1 MKRFFDLVISSLG
14 LILVSPIFVLIF
26 FSVFIIL
33 GKPIFFIQKR
43 SGYKKNGFYLIKFR
57 TMLENKKDS
66 TVDDEIRLTKFGSF
80 LRSYSLDELPAL
92 FNVLRGDMSIVGP
105 RPLLYEYL
113 ELYDDIQIKRHEVKP
128 GITGWAQINGRNN
141 ITWQEKFDLDLWYV
155 ENNNFLLDLKILFKT
170 ILLVL
175 FKSGISQKGHVTSK
189 KFEGN

>member
-1 MKRFFDLVISSLG
+1 MKRFFDLVISSFG
-14 LILVSPIFVLIF
+14 LLLVSPIFVLVF

-105 RPLLYEYL
+105 RPCLINQKELIEARLKFNLYN
-113 ELYDDIQIKRHEVKP
+113 KKP
-128 GITGWAQINGRNN
+128 GITGLAQIKGIDMSDPNLLAETEKKMLKNFN
-141 ITWQEKFDLDLWYV
+141 I
-155 ENNNFLLDLKILFKT
+155 
-170 ILLVL
+170 
-175 FKSGISQKGHVTSK
+175 ISYFSY
-189 KFEGN
+189 

>member
-1 MKRFFDLVISSLG
+1 MKRFFDLVISSFG
-14 LILVSPIFVLIF
+14 LLLVSPIFVLVF
-26 FSVFIIL
+26 LSVFIIL
-33 GKPIFFIQKR
+33 GRPIFFIQKR

-113 ELYDDIQIKRHEVKP
+113 ELYDDFQIKRDLIDLTTAGLSLSAASKYL
-128 GITGWAQINGRNN
+128 AKKNN
-141 ITWQEKFDLDLWYV
+141 IP
-155 ENNNFLLDLKILFKT
+155 
-170 ILLVL
+170 
-175 FKSGISQKGHVTSK
+175 KSVIY
-189 KFEGN
+189 NMY

>member
-14 LILVSPIFVLIF
+14 LLLVSPIFVLIF

-80 LRSYSLDELPAL
+80 LRSYSLC
-92 FNVLRGDMSIVGP
+92 
-105 RPLLYEYL
+105 LLYTSPSP
-113 ELYDDIQIKRHEVKP
+113 R
-128 GITGWAQINGRNN
+128 
-141 ITWQEKFDLDLWYV
+141 DLDL
-155 ENNNFLLDLKILFKT
+155 
-170 ILLVL
+170 
-175 FKSGISQKGHVTSK
+175 SRMPSSA
-189 KFEGN
+189 

>member
-14 LILVSPIFVLIF
+14 LLLVSPIFVLIF

-92 FNVLRGDMSIVGP
+92 FNVLKGDMSLVGP

-113 ELYDDIQIKRHEVKP
+113 ELYDDFQIKRHEVKP

-141 ITWQEKFDLDLWYV
+141 ITWQEKFELDLW
-155 ENNNFLLDLKILFKT
+155 LSLIH
-170 ILLVL
+170 I
-175 FKSGISQKGHVTSK
+175 
-189 KFEGN
+189 

>member
-14 LILVSPIFVLIF
+14 LLLVSPIFVLIF

-113 ELYDDIQIKRHEVKP
+113 ELYDDFQIKRHEVKP

-155 ENNNFLLDLKILFKT
+155 ENNNFY
-170 ILLVL
+170 
-175 FKSGISQKGHVTSK
+175 
-189 KFEGN
+189 